1 MARNCLVV
9 NIDRCT
15 GCHGCRIACKMENEV
30 ALGVNWSTVNMVGPF
45 GEYPNM
51 VRYPLP
57 LMCQQCEEAPCVA
70 VCPTGASYR
79 SDETGIVLIDQQGCI
94 GCQICMDVCPYGVR
108 SYNEDTAT
116 VEKCTL
122 CSHRTSEEGQK
133 PACVVSCA
141 AGARFYGD
149 LDDPESDVSKELAK
163 YDESAIHTL
172 PDSGN
177 HPLTKYIMTDMHGD
191 WHDDVL

>member
-9 NIDRCT
+9 NVDRCT
-15 GCHGCRIACKMENEV
+15 GCYGCQIACKMENDV
-30 ALGVNWSTVNMVGPF
+30 PLGVNRNVVHVVGPF

-51 VRYPLP
+51 VRYALP
-57 LMCQQCEEAPCVA
+57 LMCQQCEEAPCID

-79 SDETGIVLIDQQGCI
+79 DEETGMVLINAEACI
-94 GCQICMDVCPYGVR
+94 GCQVCLSACPYGAR
-108 SYNEDTAT
+108 SYNEDTST
-116 VEKCTL
+116 VDKCTL
-122 CSHRTSEEGQK
+122 CAHRTSEGGK

-163 YDESAIHTL
+163 YAEDDIHTL

-177 HPLTKYIMTDMHGD
+177 RPLTKYIMTSMHGV
-191 WHDDVL
+191 WQENVL